1 MVTSPPCLRSY
12 RASLLSLLFSLMCFL
27 LPGAQAAQMQLRLAA
42 AAIEENTPA
51 SPASD
56 LEQALLAEAV
66 KGSYREVRVV
76 SGTLD
81 GSTAELELSL
91 PDGRNVLFRQRRSA
105 TLYPGIQGW
114 SGDTGDARAREVS
127 DVDHISLV
135 HRKAD
140 DRWAGYLYV
149 HGQAYRLAWLGN
161 GRHALFEVDEGKA
174 ALEAEPQ
181 VAERLPDVLPSSS
194 TASHGNIIRVL
205 MLTTRQAEQKYAD
218 IELGIA
224 GAFEDANA
232 MLLRSGATIR
242 FELAHIQRDVLDEQ
256 GYSYGGLLDQMAY
269 GSASGLGAMVEALQD
284 RHEADLASMVITDPQ
299 FCGMAVGWSDA
310 RSGRSVI
317 SCLTSLGHE
326 LAHNIGVGH
335 NWSSGGGYGYGYRH
349 TEAPRFRTR
358 MSVNC
363 SPSCT
368 MIPFISTPLLTYQ
381 QQPIG
386 TREREDA
393 VRFMNE
399 RGPSF
404 VAGFRPLRATGNVQV
419 EFFRDSGY
427 SGRLCTVS
435 TGRQVS
441 ISLNDPIYC
450 AEGMAGQPHS
460 MKVKNFDGYPLC
472 VRNDDNSRFMC
483 FEGTYRGD
491 FQVTNFDAPG
501 ALPAGLSVRKQ
512 GYPMNGS
519 VRQVSS
525 SWEGRTGVVFYGQS
539 NYAGPLCQF
548 AIEAGQTLSLADQ
561 SQCPADIAG
570 RPASMKVYGF
580 SGAPLCVQSSD
591 GKTQQCFEG
600 MYQGEFSVPN
610 FDAVGAL
617 PAGLTSRKVG
627 GSYMNGK
634 VSVISHTW
642 DGAVGVNLYG
652 ASGYGQP
659 LCQVRVKPGENISL
673 SGRPGCPTDLPDK
686 PRSAQ
691 VLAPGNGPV
700 CFSSDLGSQT
710 LCCTSAERRDF
721 SITNFDA
728 PGQQPPGVSCRKS
741 GSGWMNGAVRQLSVE
756 Q

>member
-1 MVTSPPCLRSY
+1 MVTPPPCCRSY
-12 RASLLSLLFSLMCFL
+12 RASVLSLLFSLMCFL
-27 LPGAQAAQMQLRLAA
+27 LPAAQAAQMQLRLVAPA
-42 AAIEENTPA
+42 VEENTPA
-51 SPASD
+51 SPAND
-56 LEQALLAEAV
+56 LDQALIAEAV
-66 KGSYREVRVV
+66 KGSYRVVRVV

-114 SGDTGDARAREVS
+114 SGDTGGTGAREVS
-127 DVDHISLV
+127 DIDHISLV
-135 HRKAD
+135 HRGAG

-149 HGQAYRLAWLGN
+149 RGQAYRLAWLGN

-181 VAERLPDVLPSSS
+181 VAERLPDVPPSSP
-194 TASHGNIIRVL
+194 TANHGNTIRVL
-205 MLTTRQAEQKYAD
+205 MLTTRQAVQKHPD
-218 IELGIA
+218 IELDIA

-232 MLLRSGATIR
+232 MLLRSGASIR
-242 FELAHIQRDVLDEQ
+242 FELAHIQNDVLDEQ
-256 GYSYGGLLDQMAY
+256 GYTYSGLLSQIAY
-269 GSASGLGAMVEALQD
+269 NSASGLGAMVEALQD
-284 RHEADLASMVITDPQ
+284 RHEADLVSMVITDPQ
-299 FCGMAVGWSDA
+299 FCGMAVGWSNA
-310 RSGRSVI
+310 SSGRSVI
-317 SCLTSLGHE
+317 SCFKSLGHE

-335 NWSSGGGYGYGYRH
+335 NWSSGDGYGYGYRH

-358 MSVNC
+358 MSVDC

-368 MIPFISTPLLTYQ
+368 MIPYFSTPLLTYQ
-381 QQPIG
+381 QQTIG

-399 RGPSF
+399 RGPSL

-419 EFFRDSGY
+419 EFFRNSGY
-427 SGRLCTVS
+427 RGPLCTVS

-441 ISLNDPIYC
+441 ISLNDPVYC
-450 AEGMAGQPHS
+450 IEGVAGQPRS
-460 MKVKNFDGYPLC
+460 MKVKNFDGFPLC

-483 FEGTYRGD
+483 FEGTYRGN

-501 ALPAGLSVRKQ
+501 ALPAGLSVRKK

-525 SWEGRTGVVFYGQS
+525 SWEGKIGVVFYGQHR
-539 NYAGPLCQF
+539 YAGPLCQF
-548 AIEAGQTLSLADQ
+548 AIDAGQTLSLADQ
-561 SQCPADIAG
+561 PQCPADIAG
-570 RPASMKVYGF
+570 RPRSMKVYGF
-580 SGAPLCVQSSD
+580 SGVPLCVQSSD

-600 MYQGEFSVPN
+600 IYQGEFSVPN

-627 GSYMNGK
+627 GGYMNGK
-634 VSVISHTW
+634 VSVISHSW

-652 ASGYGQP
+652 AAGYGQP

-673 SGRPGCPTDLPDK
+673 SGRSGCPTDLPGK

-728 PGQQPPGVSCRKS
+728 PGQQPPGVSCRKT
-741 GSGWMNGAVRQLSVE
+741 GSGWMNGAVRQLSAE